1 MKMKYL
7 DRPFEVKDIDDSG
20 KFKGYASVFG
30 EIDSYR
36 DIVMPGAF
44 KKSLASYKEKN
55 RLVPMLWQHRSAE
68 PMGVYTSL
76 KEDSHGLL
84 VEGDINMDTQRGREG
99 HSLMKQGA
107 LTGLSIG
114 YNTVM
119 FKDDEKKLIREL
131 HELDLWEVSP
141 VTFPAGD
148 SARIQTVKSWDD
160 LTTLADCE
168 EALQNMF
175 GLSKSESE
183 RMIHRIKAASGARG
197 EPVKQSKG
205 SGSDLLKTLQ
215 NFQL

>member
-7 DRPFEVKDIDDSG
+7 DRPFEVKDIDDAG

-44 KKSLASYKEKN
+44 KKSLENYKAIGRK
-55 RLVPMLWQHRSAE
+55 VPMLWQHRSAE

-148 SARIQTVKSWDD
+148 SARIQTVKSWEE
-160 LTTLADCE
+160 LTTLAECE
-168 EALQNMF
+168 EALQNTF
-175 GLSKSESE
+175 GLSKSEAE
-183 RMIHRIKAASGARG
+183 RMVNRIKTASGARG
-197 EPVKQSKG
+197 EPVNQSKG
-205 SGSDLLKTLQ
+205 SNSVLALLRDISLS
-215 NFQL
+215 